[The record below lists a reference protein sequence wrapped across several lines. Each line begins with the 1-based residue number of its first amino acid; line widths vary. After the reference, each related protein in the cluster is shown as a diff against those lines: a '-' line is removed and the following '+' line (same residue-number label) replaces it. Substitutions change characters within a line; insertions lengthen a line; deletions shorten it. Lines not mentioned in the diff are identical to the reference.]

1 MIGPRQPLSDAG
13 LEAAA
18 DVLDK
23 IGRHHHWWS
32 PNDVRPWR
40 QMDSIGQSEFL
51 GIVQEMIYAYLA
63 KSN

>member
-1 MIGPRQPLSDAG
+1 MQGPRQPLSDAG

-23 IGRHHHWWS
+23 AGRHHHWWS
-32 PNDVRPWR
+32 AADTRSWR
-40 QMDSIGQSEFL
+40 ELDPIGQSEFL
-51 GIVQEMIYAYLA
+51 GIVQELIYAYLA